1 MLDECGDSGNNLGI
15 NFNCSKSI
23 CMSVGSYQNTP
34 SPKTV
39 NGLQIPWV
47 EKIKYLGIT
56 LKKAHKFTADL
67 SETRRE
73 FFVSVSSIVSKCKF
87 TSDLVKLELLEVH
100 CLQDHYV
107 CCRQPVFT
115 IHTV

>member
-1 MLDECGDSGNNLGI
+1 MSKVESGRGGAYFLPLCSVYYQTDLLLLSASVLDLQKMLDVCGDSGNNLGI

-56 LKKAHKFTADL
+56 LKKAHKFTVDL
-67 SETRRE
+67 SETRR
-73 FFVSVSSIVSKCKF
+73 
-87 TSDLVKLELLEVH
+87 
-100 CLQDHYV
+100 
-107 CCRQPVFT
+107 
-115 IHTV
+115 